1 MPISVPVPVPV
12 PEKVAKRLGLV
23 EATCYDEARRLLL
36 RDVSMPVRMAQ
47 GTGTGTGTGT
57 KGP

>member
-1 MPISVPVPVPV
+1 MPISVPVPV

-23 EATCYDEARRLLL
+23 EATCYDKARHLLL
-36 RDVSMPVRMAQ
+36 RVVSLVRMAQ